1 MRIGDKVKA
10 TIPGHTAGI
19 VTVTVTIQ
27 HSGLHRMVAITVAV
41 LTLGTPT
48 AVAAAEHPSQGR
60 STTATG
66 HIQATAEHPIH
77 VTTPTGDGHW
87 VNAADLHPGQQLT
100 SSDPT
105 HTITVTR
112 VDSYTKGLTAYN
124 LTTTPQHTYYI
135 NPDRA
140 PPATNVLVH
149 NAAACSINP
158 GAIRFSQSSVN
169 GVDEIAASMR
179 ANGWVGKPIDVVR
192 MPDGGLTAID
202 NTRVLAAHQ
211 AGNDVQATIR
221 GFDEA
226 LPEGMIPRFT
236 TPKGGSPS
244 TWGEALLNRVGAQ
257 NSGFRSTY
265 PFGSPFTGWGGG

>member
-66 HIQATAEHPIH
+66 QIQATAEHPIH

-149 NAAACSINP
+149 NAAACP
-158 GAIRFSQSSVN
+158 LVPKGACTHCAMRWATSCGLAARRTWRLAKPRMRGIRSCATTSSMRSTGQTCTPNSEVWN
-169 GVDEIAASMR
+169 RISMTCTRAPRR
-179 ANGWVGKPIDVVR
+179 ANGGLNKIRAISPWNPRRGSYMQAAQDFLER
-192 MPDGGLTAID
+192 M
-202 NTRVLAAHQ
+202 
-211 AGNDVQATIR
+211 
-221 GFDEA
+221 
-226 LPEGMIPRFT
+226 
-236 TPKGGSPS
+236 GS
-244 TWGEALLNRVGAQ
+244 N
-257 NSGFRSTY
+257 
-265 PFGSPFTGWGGG
+265 